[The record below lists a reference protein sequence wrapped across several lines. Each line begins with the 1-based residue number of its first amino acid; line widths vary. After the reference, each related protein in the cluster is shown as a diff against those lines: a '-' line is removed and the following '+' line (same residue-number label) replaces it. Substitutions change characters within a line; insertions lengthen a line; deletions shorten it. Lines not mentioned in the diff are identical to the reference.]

1 MRCAYIRIAFPAS
14 LPPTE
19 FHFLRIW
26 RRLKWKPPLENSVDF
41 KLELKFP
48 ELGDSRQPDLHAKPY
63 FPLYV
68 WEGGN
73 RYRFYD
79 MLSVSDIEW
88 EGYVR
93 THSCCLGHYSYTKI
107 FINRMKVTKEQYD
120 DRVIEAR
127 WDFEQQAWRFM
138 RIRDDKVDA
147 NHISVVENI
156 IKTIIEP
163 VHQED
168 VCAALSF
175 SLSHSLPASS
185 LRLLCTSERN
195 SDPMTYCAAHSSRAS
210 HPNTLEGACSGA
222 SLSKPAA
229 FPIAVSLALSPTA
242 SVPAVLPA
250 SPLQPSNS
258 EVAFPWCT
266 ALSRGVHRRWLCKG
280 PWTSGRGWV
289 DPLDRLLKRLDIQTY
304 IYCKQ

>member
-1 MRCAYIRIAFPAS
+1 MC
-14 LPPTE
+14 
-19 FHFLRIW
+19 

-79 MLSVSDIEW
+79 MLSVSDDEW

-93 THSCCLGHYSYTKI
+93 SNSCCLGHYSHTKN
-107 FINRMKVTKEQYD
+107 FIYRMKRTKDQYD

-138 RIRDDKVDA
+138 RIRDDKADA

-156 IKTIIEP
+156 IKTIIDP
-163 VHQED
+163 VHQKD
-168 VCAALSF
+168 VCALLAF
-175 SLSHSLPASS
+175 SLFASPPAPPLAL
-185 LRLLCTSERN
+185 LRTSQRN
-195 SDPMTYCAAHSSRAS
+195 SDPMTYRTAHRSRAS
-210 HPNTLEGACSGA
+210 HPDTLEGACSGA

-242 SVPAVLPA
+242 SVPTVLPA
-250 SPLQPSNS
+250 STLQSPNS
-258 EVAFPWCT
+258 ETAFPWCT
-266 ALSRGVHRRWLCKG
+266 ALSRGVHRRWLRKG

-289 DPLDRLLKRLDIQTY
+289 DPLDRLLKRLDIQAY